1 MFQSH
6 TTDIAINVTENPTNE
21 AYAIITHEN
30 VALLSRTTDAI
41 IKESKVY
48 VKLST
53 LLNDIISM
61 DIIDLVTFEES
72 PERYTVWFNTRS
84 IALDTISTIED
95 ILPRAYTCTKVGMYS
110 KFDNEGNP
118 CDALFAIFESIVD

>member
-1 MFQSH
+1 MLQSH
-6 TTDIAINVTENPTNE
+6 TTDIVINVTENPTNE

-53 LLNDIISM
+53 LLNDIIGE
-61 DIIDLVTFEES
+61 DIVDLVTFEES
-72 PERYTVWFNTRS
+72 AERYTVWFNTKS
-84 IALDTISTIED
+84 IALATISTIDD
-95 ILPRAYTCTKVGMYS
+95 ILPRAYTCSRVCLYS

-118 CDALFAIFESIVD
+118 CDALCVTFIVD

>member
-6 TTDIAINVTENPTNE
+6 TTDIVINVTENPTNE

-41 IKESKVY
+41 IKECKVY

-53 LLNDIISM
+53 LLNDILNA

-72 PERYTVWFNTRS
+72 TKRYTVWFNTRS
-84 IALDTISTIED
+84 IALDTISTIDD
-95 ILPRAYTCTKVGMYS
+95 ILPRAYACAKIEVYS
-110 KFDNEGNP
+110 KFDNESNP
-118 CDALFAIFESIVD
+118 CDALCVTFAVD

>member
-30 VALLSRTTDAI
+30 VALLSRTTNAI

-72 PERYTVWFNTRS
+72 TERYTVWFNTRS

-95 ILPRAYTCTKVGMYS
+95 ILPRAYTCNKVEMYS

-118 CDALFAIFESIVD
+118 CDALCVTFIVD

>member
-30 VALLSRTTDAI
+30 VALLSRTTNAI

-72 PERYTVWFNTRS
+72 TERYTVWFNTRS

-95 ILPRAYTCTKVGMYS
+95 ILPRAYTCNKVEMYS

-118 CDALFAIFESIVD
+118 CDALCATFEVK

>member
-1 MFQSH
+1 MLQSH
-6 TTDIAINVTENPTNE
+6 LTDIVINVTENPTNE
-21 AYAIITHEN
+21 AYALITHEN
-30 VALLSRTTDAI
+30 IALLSYTTNAI

-53 LLNDIISM
+53 LLNDIIGI

-72 PERYTVWFNTRS
+72 TERYIVWFNTKS
-84 IALDTISTIED
+84 IALATISTIDD
-95 ILPRAYTCTKVGMYS
+95 ILPRAYACTKVEIYS

-118 CDALFAIFESIVD
+118 CDALCVTFIVD